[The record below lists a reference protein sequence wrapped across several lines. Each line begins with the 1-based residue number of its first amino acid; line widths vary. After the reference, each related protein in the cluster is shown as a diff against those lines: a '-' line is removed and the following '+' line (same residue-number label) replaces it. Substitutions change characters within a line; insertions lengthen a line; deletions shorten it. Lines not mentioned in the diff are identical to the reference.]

1 MSGLYANYI
10 SRIDN
15 NSHIPLLITA
25 YNSATLRFLFRIF
38 FLTSGQNLL
47 PMQDL
52 IPLTTYDYLIRSLG
66 SSFLKEDKPIN
77 TPRLVGLLFA
87 QPNSFT
93 KEEILSGIDYFNYR
107 SGKTI
112 DFFCVGY
119 HPHIY
124 GSNFPVIT
132 TVNNVQWSF
141 APKIFNDL
149 RQHFEKTTNW
159 KYSGSVELILFN
171 SYFDENEKTVKLDF
185 SDVLAIDLKKAQE
198 DKLITSVGEVFE
210 KIFNI
215 AESIKTDNPSRE
227 MSLKII
233 GDTGKKSIVSIL
245 FNLLPKS
252 IQNEAKRVYLY
263 GTSDYSKQPC
273 PQ

>member
-1 MSGLYANYI
+1 
-10 SRIDN
+10 
-15 NSHIPLLITA
+15 
-25 YNSATLRFLFRIF
+25 
-38 FLTSGQNLL
+38 
-47 PMQDL
+47 MQDI
-52 IPLTTYDYLIRSLG
+52 IPLTTYDHLIRSLA
-66 SSFLKEDKPIN
+66 SSFLKGKEPIN
-77 TPRLVGLLFA
+77 TPRLAGLLFA

-107 SGKTI
+107 SGKII

-119 HPHIY
+119 HPHIP
-124 GSNFPVIT
+124 GSKSPVIT

-141 APKIFNDL
+141 TPKIFNDL

-159 KYSGSVELILFN
+159 KYSGSVELTLFN
-171 SYFDENEKTVKLDF
+171 SYFDENEKIVKLDF

-215 AESIKTDNPSRE
+215 AESISTDNPSRE
-227 MSLKII
+227 MSLKLI

-245 FNLLPKS
+245 FNLLPEY